1 MSDYK
6 DFTVD
11 QQNFGDLGEYLKGLK
26 TSNKIKFIPIIDA
39 GIAQRNENV
48 EEYSA
53 YNEGVNQDVFV
64 KSGASNFY
72 NYQVRQFTGQDWA
85 GDSAYVNFG
94 ADNATIYWTGQ
105 IDNLY
110 ANLSNSIDGIWL
122 NSNEATNM
130 LCDGVC
136 YSD

>member
-11 QQNFGDLGEYLKGLK
+11 QQNFGDLGEYLKDLK
-26 TSNKIKFIPIIDA
+26 TTNKIKFIPIIDA
-39 GIAQRNENV
+39 GIAQRNEKV

-53 YNEGVNQDVFV
+53 YDTGVEMDVFI

-85 GDSAYVNFG
+85 GDSAYVNFR
-94 ADNATIYWTGQ
+94 ADNATLYWT
-105 IDNLY
+105 
-110 ANLSNSIDGIWL
+110 
-122 NSNEATNM
+122 T
-130 LCDGVC
+130 
-136 YSD
+136 

>member
-53 YNEGVNQDVFV
+53 YNEGVN
-64 KSGASNFY
+64 
-72 NYQVRQFTGQDWA
+72 
-85 GDSAYVNFG
+85 
-94 ADNATIYWTGQ
+94 
-105 IDNLY
+105 
-110 ANLSNSIDGIWL
+110 
-122 NSNEATNM
+122 
-130 LCDGVC
+130 
-136 YSD
+136 